1 MRSIPA
7 TETARR
13 AKASKIDVSHGRSDV
28 RKGKRELTQTT
39 RLEKR
44 NQLVTDRRYS
54 SSDVGQRPEVPLGS
68 NLEGRLHHDL
78 GDGVEEP
85 AGRVGL
91 DPVEPVGS
99 VDCSS
104 GQEEVEGLQERQG
117 ESKVSVCVIETGS
130 VDGEG
135 TYLAPPHPWKNA
147 NSSPVTHV
155 HLPSILLDKRRD
167 DVYRTRSR
175 ANDEDV
181 LASVGFG
188 GLESLGVSDVAFE
201 FVQVGDGWH
210 VGLRIETNDER
221 KDSVCFRESVEKW
234 NNHLALKPGA
244 DGHSVN
250 DNLLLSLNT
259 PHLKRHLV
267 PIALVL
273 LLLLE
278 QMDKLDLGA
287 KLDLGSEV
295 VKVCEPVEVVAHVGP
310 ERMGLDGLEVR
321 EVSVA
326 HLNEQARATVRPDR
340 RLRED
345 REVKLT
351 LCLDQLVCVLSRT
364 VVRSLSSFHCQIP
377 PTVERAH
384 KRVSYIEGTSGMR
397 RGG

>member
-1 MRSIPA
+1 M
-7 TETARR
+7 
-13 AKASKIDVSHGRSDV
+13 
-28 RKGKRELTQTT
+28 RELTQTT
-39 RLEKR
+39 GLEKG
-44 NQLVTDRRYS
+44 NQLVTDRRDS
-54 SSDVGQRPEVPLGS
+54 SSDIGQRPEVPFGS

-104 GQEEVEGLQERQG
+104 GQEEVEGLQQRQRG
-117 ESKVSVCVIETGS
+117 SKVSVGVMETGS

-135 TYLAPPHPWKNA
+135 PYLAPPHPRKNA
-147 NSSPVTHV
+147 DSSSMTHV
-155 HLPSILLDKRRD
+155 HLPSILLNKRRD

-201 FVQVGDGWH
+201 LVQVGDGWH
-210 VGLRIETNDER
+210 VGLWIETNVER

-244 DGHSVN
+244 EGHSVN
-250 DNLLLSLNT
+250 DNLLLSLDT
-259 PHLKRHLV
+259 LLLKRHLV
-267 PIALVL
+267 SIALVL

-287 KLDLGSEV
+287 ELDLGSEV
-295 VKVCEPVEVVAHVGP
+295 VNVCESVEVVAHVGP
-310 ERMGLDGLEVR
+310 ERMDLDGLKVR

-326 HLNEQARATVRPDR
+326 HLNEQARATVRPDG

-345 REVKLT
+345 REVET
-351 LCLDQLVCVLSRT
+351 DLVLGPVGL
-364 VVRSLSSFHCQIP
+364 
-377 PTVERAH
+377 RAL
-384 KRVSYIEGTSGMR
+384 
-397 RGG
+397 